1 MGGQSAGE
9 IAAQLAVDSITA
21 SWRDGDLSALVE
33 ALRRAHHEIVTEG
46 RADLSLV
53 GMGTTIVA
61 LAILDSGALGVA
73 SVGDSRAYLL
83 RDAAL
88 VPLTE
93 DHNLAQEMVRRG
105 EMSALQATVDPF
117 RNVLSR
123 ALGIEGPLRSAVEV
137 DAVAVSPEGVERV
150 LLCSDGLTNECL
162 DAELLAVLQ
171 ANPDD
176 AAAADALVAAA
187 LAHGGRDNVTAIV
200 GHRSEHVPPA

>member
-9 IAAQLAVDSITA
+9 VAAQLAVDSISTT
-21 SWRDGDLSALVE
+21 WQDGDLATLVD
-33 ALRRAHHEIVTEG
+33 ALRRAHREIVNAG
-46 RADLSLV
+46 RADRSLR

-61 LAILDSGALGVA
+61 LAVLDSGALGVA

-105 EMSALQATVDPF
+105 ELSARQATIDPF

-123 ALGIEGPLRSAVEV
+123 ALGVDGSDPPDVAV
-137 DAVAVSPEGVERV
+137 DALAVSPEGVERV

-162 DAELLAVLQ
+162 DDELLAVLR

-187 LAHGGRDNVTAIV
+187 VAHGGRDNVTAIA
-200 GHRSEHVPPA
+200 GHLADHVSPV